1 MSVDAAARITE
12 CEFQHID
19 ISEAE
24 FEEKEVKEY
33 VCLGW
38 PHCGLVYGRLYM
50 RKINA
55 LETIIN
61 NIKAKKLVLPATLTR
76 KQLNAVKRNEGIAR
90 VSVPTDAKLFSM
102 KDGHLY
108 NKKGTILMFK
118 NKIVEGAE

>member
-24 FEEKEVKEY
+24 FEEKEMEEY

-38 PHCGLVYGRLYM
+38 SHCGPVYGLSYM
-50 RKINA
+50 RKLNA

-90 VSVPTDAKLFSM
+90 VSVPTDAKLF
-102 KDGHLY
+102 L
-108 NKKGTILMFK
+108 
-118 NKIVEGAE
+118 